1 MRTLLIKALLLG
13 SIAAMLSSCGSSVG
27 VAPKPNPN
35 QTKPIKAV
43 YVNPFK
49 PGSYQ
54 HFTALPSYPKTYTVY
69 KNNDVL
75 AKTNASNSRVVIDL
89 SLQRGKLYNGNQLA
103 MDYPISSGNSK
114 FPTRTGKFTVLEKI
128 PADKRSN
135 LYGKI
140 YDAEGKVV
148 NSNANANTDPIPEG
162 GRFEGAMM
170 ANWMRL
176 TWDGIGMHRGV
187 VPRYPASHGCIRTPG
202 SVVRIVYDKVAIGTP
217 VTVQP

>member
-1 MRTLLIKALLLG
+1 MRTLLMKALMLG
-13 SIAAMLSSCGSSVG
+13 SIAALLASCGSGVG
-27 VAPKPNPN
+27 SAPTPNPN

-43 YVNPFK
+43 YVNPFT
-49 PGSYQ
+49 PGTYQ
-54 HFTALPSYPKTYTVY
+54 HFTALPSYPKTYSVY

-89 SLQRGKLYNGNQLA
+89 SLQRGKLYNGKQLA
-103 MDYPISSGNSK
+103 MDYPISSGNSR
-114 FPTRTGKFTVLEKI
+114 FPTRTGNFKVLEKI
-128 PADKRSN
+128 TADKRSN

-140 YDAEGKVV
+140 YDAEGNVV
-148 NSNANANTDPIPEG
+148 NSNANANVDPIPEG

-202 SVVRIVYDKVAIGTP
+202 TVVAIVYDKVALGTP